1 MLKRIHLICDF
12 FLISNI
18 CDKYG
23 MGLWFGLVVI
33 PIILVDNYNQ
43 LCSTTNYFFYS
54 SCCFSYIELAYS

>member
-1 MLKRIHLICDF
+1 MRF

-43 LCSTTNYFFYS
+43 LCSTTNYFFTVHVVLVIS
-54 SCCFSYIELAYS
+54 S